1 MKASDWKNVK
11 RHQVL
16 VYAREEIGVVKA
28 EVTEIDVKVRETV
41 PTLHWDYPYGLT
53 KDSGAVKIKY
63 ELNGVV
69 QEEVENLSQLITWNS
84 RIYQELLKAYN
95 SWQQYKIMSDAYKET
110 FLSTIQ
116 TRIVE

>member
-11 RHQVL
+11 VHQVL

-28 EVTEIDVKVRETV
+28 EVTEVDVKVRETV
-41 PTLHWDYPYGLT
+41 PTLHWAYPYGLT
-53 KDSGAVKIKY
+53 KDTGAVKIKY
-63 ELNGVV
+63 EQNGVT
-69 QEEVENLSQLITWNS
+69 QEHVENLAELIKWNP

-95 SWQQYKIMSDAYKET
+95 SWQQYKTMSDAYKET

-116 TRIVE
+116 ERIVE